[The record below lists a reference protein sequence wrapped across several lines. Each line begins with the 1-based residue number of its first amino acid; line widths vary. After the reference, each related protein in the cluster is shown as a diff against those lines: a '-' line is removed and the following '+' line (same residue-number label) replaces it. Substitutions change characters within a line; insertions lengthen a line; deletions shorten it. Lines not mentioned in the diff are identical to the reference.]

1 MICHWWRQSDGIV
14 TFVSD
19 NITNMVVMASTDS
32 TEPLRQSDNL
42 CLSVECT
49 SLGGMRV
56 PGRLDRCLRQSIR
69 CVVAINA

>member
-1 MICHWWRQSDGIV
+1 MICIWRRQNDGVV
-14 TFVSD
+14 TLVSD

-32 TEPLRQSDNL
+32 TEPLRPSDNL

-56 PGRLDRCLRQSIR
+56 PGGRVDAFVNRF
-69 CVVAINA
+69 VVWSR